1 MKKIS
6 ENIWEFD
13 PQVYPKL
20 LWVAVNPNEELEQ
33 SKFKSLH
40 DKDEPLLKVEM
51 DDCLACVY
59 VVRKIENC
67 KTGSMIVFKDLST
80 LTSGIIAHEAVHV
93 VSNLCRFIGLKY
105 NEYDDEHISYLV
117 EWVVNCCDKVK
128 NEIENGNRTM

>member
-1 MKKIS
+1 MKQIS

-13 PQVYPKL
+13 PQIYPKL
-20 LWVAVNPNEELEQ
+20 LWVAVNPNEEEQ

-80 LTSGIIAHEAVHV
+80 LTPGVMAHEAVHV
-93 VSNLCRFIGLKY
+93 VSNICRFIGLKY

-117 EWVVNCCDKVK
+117 EWVVNCCEKVK
-128 NEIENGNRTM
+128 KEYDNRS